1 MTGFLEKIVNFNR
14 DRKVAQH
21 LRDNVSQNEQLVDLF
36 FNLKGDVVYGKE
48 PVMRNFPMGDM
59 EFTVNV
65 YDARTLISVRNQ
77 GIQIGTLVHRSKE
90 GRFEFS
96 AALMMEPELEDC
108 RRTVEAISSFAI
120 LDAVTRDPA
129 SKMMEIPID

>member
-21 LRDNVSQNEQLVDLF
+21 LRDNVSQNERLVDLF

-59 EFTVNV
+59 EIMVNV
-65 YDARTLISVRNQ
+65 YDSRTLISVRDQ
-77 GIQIGTLVHRSKE
+77 GLHIGTLVHRSKE
-90 GRFEFS
+90 DRFEFS
-96 AALMMEPELEDC
+96 AAPRMEPELEDC
-108 RRTVEAISSFAI
+108 RSTVEAIASFAI
-120 LDAVTRDPA
+120 LDAATRSTSLDA
-129 SKMMEIPID
+129 